1 VTAAETG
8 AHVAAARDG
17 KRDEHARAR
26 RLEWVTIACL
36 VPTIAVVYF
45 AVGSSQAMKTAWVE
59 DVLSLVPPIA
69 FLVAVRFEAK
79 APSPDFPYGFHRT
92 MAIAFLCAAMA
103 LFTVGAY
110 LLVESLA
117 TLVRGERPTIG
128 SVELFGRTVW
138 HGWVMMAVLA
148 VTSVPPVVLGRKK
161 RVLAQ
166 RLHDKALHADAEMN
180 RADWQ
185 TAAAGILGLL
195 GIGLGLWW
203 ADAAA
208 AALIALSVL
217 RDGVTNLRQVAMDL
231 MDMAPTAV
239 GTDEIDPLP
248 ARLREA
254 LERMPWVAA
263 ADVRLREAGHV
274 IMGEAY
280 VVARAEQAT
289 LAELEAAS
297 RQLRECEPR
306 LQELAIV
313 PVRTLARPR
322 SASAE

>member
-1 VTAAETG
+1 MG
-8 AHVAAARDG
+8 DPGDQLSAARDRS
-17 KRDEHARAR
+17 RDEHARAR

-36 VPTIAVVYF
+36 VPAIALVYLT
-45 AVGSSQAMKTAWVE
+45 VGSSQAMKTAWVE

-79 APSPDFPYGFHRT
+79 APNADFPYGFHRT

-110 LLVESLA
+110 LLVESVA
-117 TLVRGERPTIG
+117 TLIRAERPTIG
-128 SVELFGRTVW
+128 TVELFGWRVW

-148 VTSVPPVVLGRKK
+148 LTSVPPVVLGRKK
-161 RVLAQ
+161 RALAQ

-185 TAAAGILGLL
+185 TAVAGILGLL

-203 ADAAA
+203 ADAVA
-208 AALIALSVL
+208 AALISLSVL
-217 RDGVTNLRQVAMDL
+217 RDGVANLRQVAKDL
-231 MDMAPTAV
+231 MDMAPTGV
-239 GTDEIDPLP
+239 DSDEIDPSP

-254 LERMPWVAA
+254 LQRMPWVAA

-274 IMGEAY
+274 FMGEAY
-280 VVARAEQAT
+280 VVPHAAQVLVAD
-289 LAELEAAS
+289 LDAAS
-297 RQLRECEPR
+297 RQLREMEPR

-313 PVRTLARPR
+313 PVRTLERPS